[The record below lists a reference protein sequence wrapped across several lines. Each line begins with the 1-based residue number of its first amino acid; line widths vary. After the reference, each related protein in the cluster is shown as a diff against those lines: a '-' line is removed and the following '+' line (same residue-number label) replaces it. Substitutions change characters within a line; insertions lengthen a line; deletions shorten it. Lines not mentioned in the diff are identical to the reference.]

1 MKKINLHSAYFKYIL
16 KFQILCSVFI
26 ISPTIQVKAQT
37 LVNQIFE
44 LKMNYPDTVEWQ
56 DDVLYGSN
64 LITCGNTWHNAAQKT
79 NIVTTKTDQGG
90 SIVWQTE
97 YNGTLSG
104 FDYGAAVTVD
114 GSGNVFVAGAT
125 HNTSS
130 TTFDVVVIKYNSSGV
145 QQWATLYNGTGSDM
159 DIPSDIL
166 LLGTDIYVCAASVGS
181 GSAQYDY
188 LLLKLNS
195 SGTIQWNARYN
206 YTNLYDIPGHL
217 ATNGTQIVVSGASQ
231 SSATNWDYTSL
242 KYNTSGTLL
251 NTQRNAAAG
260 YGFDRPTGLVTDAS
274 GNFYLT
280 GYAYNGTN
288 YDMRTIK
295 LNEALS
301 PQWTK
306 TENAGADD
314 GANSIAIDNSGNV
327 YIAGYSEN
335 PSGGEQMKVI
345 KYNNS
350 GTKLWTKTLSNIDN
364 TYKAQATKIK
374 WDATAGLVATG
385 YMQTPA
391 STKQIT
397 TFKLNTSTGNIQWK
411 HDYNN
416 LASSINYPTG
426 VELSGNHIWIT
437 GQTTEDDTIRY
448 ITLKYE
454 TYEKV
459 DEILFDTSGIPL
471 YVKDQIIVRFAPY
484 HVKDEFVNN
493 TQKVYESLSNVVDAA
508 AYSKIQPLI
517 CGRTQCNPTTV
528 KVYKRFPKSDSIS
541 ITRLGSTVKNDKL
554 WSTMLILLPAGS
566 DIEYILD
573 TLNNLL
579 PEVIYAQKNYI
590 STFNDVPNDEFW
602 PQQESLFST
611 VYPNAHINMVD
622 GWDFEDGNSDIRV
635 GVYDSGID
643 WTHEDFHLDTNDDSF
658 ADSKIEG
665 GYDYRTLTDI
675 NLEPDNDE
683 VGHGTRCAGIIG
695 ALRNNEST
703 LTPTEF
709 VGIAGVAGGD
719 LENDGNPG
727 SQLFAMK
734 IGDQFGFITSELRAQ
749 AYEESYLIYG
759 LDVTNH
765 SYGGSAFDPVVYD
778 AFNLM
783 YKHEVIFVASRG
795 NFPNLL
801 GLELDEPSYPACY
814 DDDKVINVGASGT
827 DGFWKT
833 IGNGNPGPTLE
844 DMADNNFQSQTG
856 FNIDVV
862 APGTNE
868 IVFTTAANADGYD
881 GFNGTS
887 AAAPHVSGVVALML
901 SLYGNTL
908 APEDIENILQN
919 NAWNVGS
926 QAANLV
932 GFGKIDAAETLEEL
946 VLPQYQVLH
955 YSGTTGTYTEDPIAT
970 FQSIYVTDYTAGLLG
985 PFLGNVVDVTYTFTH
1000 SIPAS
1005 ATLLDGWVRNSTTEG
1020 YIFAA
1025 PSTDYSIAI
1034 PQPIGSVEVLINAT
1048 TAQIRTRLYKVTHSY
1063 LGFDIPDVW
1072 IPENPDQILL
1082 NYSLHIFDP
1091 LATEI
1096 EVVSGKENS
1105 LMLYPN
1111 PASEQ
1116 LTVYS
1121 AAVTTNDQC
1130 EIFTADGKLIKS
1142 IIGFNFIDENRFTI
1156 DISDL
1161 PEGIYLLRLA
1171 GNNCSRSSIFIKL

>member
-166 LLGTDIYVCAASVGS
+166 LLGTDIYVCAVSVGS

-260 YGFDRPTGLVTDAS
+260 YGF
-274 GNFYLT
+274 
-280 GYAYNGTN
+280 
-288 YDMRTIK
+288 
-295 LNEALS
+295 
-301 PQWTK
+301 
-306 TENAGADD
+306 
-314 GANSIAIDNSGNV
+314 
-327 YIAGYSEN
+327 
-335 PSGGEQMKVI
+335 
-345 KYNNS
+345 
-350 GTKLWTKTLSNIDN
+350 
-364 TYKAQATKIK
+364 
-374 WDATAGLVATG
+374 
-385 YMQTPA
+385 
-391 STKQIT
+391 
-397 TFKLNTSTGNIQWK
+397 
-411 HDYNN
+411 
-416 LASSINYPTG
+416 
-426 VELSGNHIWIT
+426 
-437 GQTTEDDTIRY
+437 
-448 ITLKYE
+448 
-454 TYEKV
+454 
-459 DEILFDTSGIPL
+459 
-471 YVKDQIIVRFAPY
+471 
-484 HVKDEFVNN
+484 
-493 TQKVYESLSNVVDAA
+493 
-508 AYSKIQPLI
+508 
-517 CGRTQCNPTTV
+517 
-528 KVYKRFPKSDSIS
+528 
-541 ITRLGSTVKNDKL
+541 
-554 WSTMLILLPAGS
+554 
-566 DIEYILD
+566 
-573 TLNNLL
+573 
-579 PEVIYAQKNYI
+579 
-590 STFNDVPNDEFW
+590 
-602 PQQESLFST
+602 
-611 VYPNAHINMVD
+611 
-622 GWDFEDGNSDIRV
+622 
-635 GVYDSGID
+635 
-643 WTHEDFHLDTNDDSF
+643 
-658 ADSKIEG
+658 
-665 GYDYRTLTDI
+665 
-675 NLEPDNDE
+675 
-683 VGHGTRCAGIIG
+683 
-695 ALRNNEST
+695 
-703 LTPTEF
+703 
-709 VGIAGVAGGD
+709 
-719 LENDGNPG
+719 
-727 SQLFAMK
+727 
-734 IGDQFGFITSELRAQ
+734 
-749 AYEESYLIYG
+749 
-759 LDVTNH
+759 
-765 SYGGSAFDPVVYD
+765 
-778 AFNLM
+778 
-783 YKHEVIFVASRG
+783 
-795 NFPNLL
+795 
-801 GLELDEPSYPACY
+801 
-814 DDDKVINVGASGT
+814 
-827 DGFWKT
+827 
-833 IGNGNPGPTLE
+833 
-844 DMADNNFQSQTG
+844 
-856 FNIDVV
+856 
-862 APGTNE
+862 
-868 IVFTTAANADGYD
+868 YD

-901 SLYGNTL
+901 SLFGNTL